1 MNEYTVQ
8 LPHDTTIARR
18 PPRAGKQC
26 VIHVHWTPD
35 ENCLESHA
43 REWFTVHHGA
53 LHRWQR
59 PAATGESL
67 VPCSQMVTVHFT
79 DGKDLLQQVNR
90 LYRAGRWWTVNV
102 SAPDMGDHHY
112 MGTYRSHHS
121 LHYLTMQQEVYSM
134 GSVSL
139 TLNVFASKVDRYCNE
154 RVAFIRKVLNEPERA
169 VRVEIQ
175 LHVLEYAKENW
186 GCANY
191 TDPWNEEECHA
202 VLN

>member
-1 MNEYTVQ
+1 LFYYITEYINEYTVQ
-8 LPHDTTIARR
+8 LPHDTTSARH

-26 VIHVHWTPD
+26 VIHVRWTPD
-35 ENCLESHA
+35 ENCPESHA
-43 REWFTVHHGA
+43 REWFT
-53 LHRWQR
+53 R
-59 PAATGESL
+59 PG
-67 VPCSQMVTVHFT
+67 VTVHFT

-90 LYRAGRWWTVNV
+90 LCRAGRWWTVNV

-175 LHVLEYAKENW
+175 LHVLEHAKENW

-191 TDPWNEEECHA
+191 TDPWNEEECHT